1 MSKKSELGTFSK
13 INIPLDGKEFIL
25 QRSAGW
31 YRCISWHPHYI
42 MTDWRKT
49 KEEAIELADK
59 KAQEWYKKNQMK

>member
-1 MSKKSELGTFSK
+1 MMEAFPHTVAK
-13 INIPLDGKEFIL
+13 INIFLEEKEFVL
-25 QRSAGW
+25 QHTKYG
-31 YRCISWHPHYI
+31 YRCISWFPHYI